1 MQMQMQMRTAG
12 HPPDRNMNLLS
23 LRRFDLNLLV
33 VFESLMETGSVTKTA
48 EKLAR
53 TQPGV
58 SRDLARLREELSDPL
73 FVRVRGRLEPT
84 ELARNLRDTVR
95 RALEAVDHALEE
107 GGGFRPSES
116 TQVFKIGT
124 TSAIEL
130 LLAPLLHKFLET
142 AAPNAGAYF
151 FPAYGDVTPVEDL
164 EAGAIDIAI
173 GRFDRQARNVTFFP
187 LFEERRVCLVRRD
200 HPLAEKR
207 LELADLPEMRF
218 ISTINMLGRDNDVD
232 NLLKEHGLPK
242 RKFPMYVSTLSLA
255 PFAMRDSNAAITLPV
270 RVARILANQ
279 FDLSMLELPAE
290 LPNRMYSIAWH
301 SRWDASLSHRWMRDA
316 VVSMLS

>member
-1 MQMQMQMRTAG
+1 
-12 HPPDRNMNLLS
+12 MNFLS

-48 EKLAR
+48 ERLVR

-58 SRDLARLREELSDPL
+58 SRDLARLREELADPL
-73 FVRVRGRLEPT
+73 FVRVRGTLEPT
-84 ELARNLRDTVR
+84 ELARNLRGTVR
-95 RALEAVDHALEE
+95 QALEAVDQALEE

-124 TSAIEL
+124 TSAVEL
-130 LLAPLLHKFLET
+130 LLAPLLHRFLES

-164 EAGAIDIAI
+164 ETGAVDIAI
-173 GRFDRQARNVTFFP
+173 GRFDHQARNITFFP

-200 HPLAEKR
+200 HPLGDKR
-207 LELADLPEMRF
+207 LELADLADMRF

-232 NLLKEHGLPK
+232 NMLKKHGLSK

-255 PFAMRDSNAAITLPV
+255 PFAMQGSNAAITLPV
-270 RVARILANQ
+270 RVARILADQ
-279 FDLSMLELPAE
+279 FDLNMLELPEE

-301 SRWDASLSHRWMRDA
+301 SRWDTSLSHRWFRDA
-316 VVSMLS
+316 VISMLR

>member
-1 MQMQMQMRTAG
+1 M
-12 HPPDRNMNLLS
+12 
-23 LRRFDLNLLV
+23 
-33 VFESLMETGSVTKTA
+33 
-48 EKLAR
+48 R

-58 SRDLARLREELSDPL
+58 SRDLARLREELADPL
-73 FVRVRGRLEPT
+73 FVRVRGTLEPT
-84 ELARNLRDTVR
+84 ELARNLRGTVR
-95 RALEAVDHALEE
+95 QALEAVDQALEE

-124 TSAIEL
+124 TSAVEL
-130 LLAPLLHKFLET
+130 LLAPLLHRFLES

-164 EAGAIDIAI
+164 ETGAIDIAI
-173 GRFDRQARNVTFFP
+173 GRFDHQARNITFFP

-200 HPLAEKR
+200 HPLGDKR
-207 LELADLPEMRF
+207 LELADLADMRF

-232 NLLKEHGLPK
+232 NMLKEHGLSK

-255 PFAMRDSNAAITLPV
+255 PFAMQGSNAAITLPV
-270 RVARILANQ
+270 RVARILADQ
-279 FDLSMLELPAE
+279 FDLNMLELPEE

-301 SRWDASLSHRWMRDA
+301 SRWDTSLSHRWFRDA
-316 VVSMLS
+316 VISMLR

>member
-1 MQMQMQMRTAG
+1 
-12 HPPDRNMNLLS
+12 MNFLS

-48 EKLAR
+48 ERLVR

-58 SRDLARLREELSDPL
+58 SRDLARLREELADPL
-73 FVRVRGRLEPT
+73 FVRVRGTLEPT
-84 ELARNLRDTVR
+84 ELARNLRGTVR
-95 RALEAVDHALEE
+95 QALEAVDQALEE

-124 TSAIEL
+124 TSAVEL
-130 LLAPLLHKFLET
+130 LLAPLLHRFLES
-142 AAPNAGAYF
+142 AAPDAGAYF

-164 EAGAIDIAI
+164 ETGAVDIAI
-173 GRFDRQARNVTFFP
+173 GRFDHQARNITFFP

-200 HPLAEKR
+200 HPLGDKR
-207 LELADLPEMRF
+207 LELADLADMRF

-232 NLLKEHGLPK
+232 NMLKKHGLSK

-255 PFAMRDSNAAITLPV
+255 PFAMQGSNAAITLPV
-270 RVARILANQ
+270 RVARILADQ
-279 FDLSMLELPAE
+279 FDLNMLELPEE

-301 SRWDASLSHRWMRDA
+301 ARWDTSLSHRWFRDA
-316 VVSMLS
+316 VISMLR

>member
-1 MQMQMQMRTAG
+1 MAAAALPHARA
-12 HPPDRNMNLLS
+12 RKKC
-23 LRRFDLNLLV
+23 FI
-33 VFESLMETGSVTKTA
+33 LMETGSVTKTA
-48 EKLAR
+48 ERLVR

-58 SRDLARLREELSDPL
+58 SRDLARLREELADPL
-73 FVRVRGRLEPT
+73 FVRVRGTLEPT
-84 ELARNLRDTVR
+84 ELARNLRGTVR
-95 RALEAVDHALEE
+95 QALEAVDQALEE

-124 TSAIEL
+124 TSAVEL
-130 LLAPLLHKFLET
+130 LLAPLLHRFLES

-164 EAGAIDIAI
+164 ETGAIDIAI
-173 GRFDRQARNVTFFP
+173 GRFDHQARNITFFP

-200 HPLAEKR
+200 HPLGDKR
-207 LELADLPEMRF
+207 LELADLADMRF

-232 NLLKEHGLPK
+232 NMLKEHGLSK

-255 PFAMRDSNAAITLPV
+255 PFAMQGSNAAITLPV
-270 RVARILANQ
+270 RVARILADQ
-279 FDLSMLELPAE
+279 FDLNMLELPEE

-301 SRWDASLSHRWMRDA
+301 ARWDTSLSHRWFRDA
-316 VVSMLS
+316 VISMLR

>member
-1 MQMQMQMRTAG
+1 
-12 HPPDRNMNLLS
+12 MNLLS

-73 FVRVRGRLEPT
+73 FVRVRGKLEPT
-84 ELARNLRDTVR
+84 ELARTLRDTVR

-107 GGGFRPSES
+107 GGGFCPSRS

-130 LLAPLLHKFLET
+130 LLAPLLHEFLET
-142 AAPNAGAYF
+142 EAPNAAAYF
-151 FPAYGDVTPVEDL
+151 FPAYGDVTPVEELETGVIDL
-164 EAGAIDIAI
+164 AI
-173 GRFDRQARNVTFFP
+173 GRFDRFDRHAHNVTFFP

-200 HPLAEKR
+200 HPLSEKR
-207 LELADLPEMRF
+207 LQLADLAEMRF

-232 NLLKEHGLPK
+232 NLLKEHGLSK
-242 RKFPMYVSTLSLA
+242 RRFPMYVSTLSLA
-255 PFAMRDSNAAITLPV
+255 PFAMHKSDAAITLPM
-270 RVARILANQ
+270 RVATILASQ
-279 FDLSMLELPAE
+279 FDLSVLELPAE
-290 LPNRMYSIAWH
+290 VQNRTYSIAWH
-301 SRWDASLSHRWMRDA
+301 SRWDSSLSHRWMRDA
-316 VVSMLS
+316 IISMLG

>member
-1 MQMQMQMRTAG
+1 
-12 HPPDRNMNLLS
+12 MNLLS

-73 FVRVRGRLEPT
+73 FVRVRGKLEPT

-107 GGGFRPSES
+107 GGGFRPSQS

-130 LLAPLLHKFLET
+130 LLAPLLHSFLE
-142 AAPNAGAYF
+142 AEAPNAAAYF
-151 FPAYGDVTPVEDL
+151 LPAYGDVTPVEEL
-164 EAGAIDIAI
+164 ESGAIDFAI
-173 GRFDRQARNVTFFP
+173 GRFDRQAHNVTFFP
-187 LFEERRVCLVRRD
+187 LFEERRVCLVRRN
-200 HPLAEKR
+200 HPLSETR
-207 LELADLPEMRF
+207 LELADLAGMRF
-218 ISTINMLGRDNDVD
+218 ISTINMIGRDNDVD
-232 NLLKEHGLPK
+232 NLLKDHGLPK
-242 RKFPMYVSTLSLA
+242 RRFPMYVSTLSLA
-255 PFAMRDSNAAITLPV
+255 PFAMRESDAAITLPV
-270 RVARILANQ
+270 RVARILASQ
-279 FDLSMLELPAE
+279 FDLSVLELPAE
-290 LPNRMYSIAWH
+290 VQNRTYSIAWH
-301 SRWDASLSHRWMRDA
+301 SRWDPSLSHRWMRDA
-316 VVSMLS
+316 VISMLS